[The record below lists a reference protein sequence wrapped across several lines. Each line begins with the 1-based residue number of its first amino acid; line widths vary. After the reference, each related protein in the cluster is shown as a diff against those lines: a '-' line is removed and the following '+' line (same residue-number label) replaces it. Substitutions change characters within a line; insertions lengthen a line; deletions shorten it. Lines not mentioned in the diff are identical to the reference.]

1 MTASTPRA
9 TWRAPG
15 RVNLIGEHTDYNDGF
30 VLPFALPVGVTSSV
44 TVRDDDV
51 LVVSSTAW
59 PDERVESRPEELEP
73 GTRSGW
79 AAYAEGVVWALRDAG
94 QRIGGLDVYLD
105 ADLPPGSGLSSSA
118 AVSCS
123 VAGAVADT
131 IGVQLDDATI
141 VDIAHSAESDYIG
154 VPVGV
159 LDQNAVVR
167 CTADH
172 ALFLDVRSMKS
183 RQVPLLLDGLTFLVI
198 DTRVTHRLAD
208 GEYARR
214 RKECA
219 KAAEL
224 LGVPSLRDVTDLESA
239 LPRLPDDVLRARVRH
254 VVTENQ
260 RVLDTVALLDRGD
273 DVRGIGPLLDASHRS
288 LRDDYEVSSPE
299 LDVAAASAVA
309 AGAFGARMTGGGFG
323 GSAIALVDTDAVDTV
338 TSAVERAFAEA
349 GHKSPNVFP
358 VTPSAGAHRVSRP
371 DYR

>member
-1 MTASTPRA
+1 MTV
-9 TWRAPG
+9 WRAPG

-30 VLPFALPVGVTSSV
+30 VLPFALPVGVTA
-44 TVRDDDV
+44 TVDARDDDV
-51 LVVSSTAW
+51 LAVTSSAW
-59 PDERVESRPEELEP
+59 PDERVETRPDELEP

-79 AAYAEGVVWALRDAG
+79 ASYAEGVVWALRRAG
-94 QRIGGLDVYLD
+94 HRIDGLEVHLD

-123 VAGAVADT
+123 VSGAVADT
-131 IGVQLDDATI
+131 FGVPLDDASI
-141 VDIAHSAESDYIG
+141 VDIAHSAESDYLG

-172 ALFLDVRSMKS
+172 ALFLDVRSMES
-183 RQVPLLLDGLTFLVI
+183 RQVPLVLDGLTFLVI

-208 GEYARR
+208 GEYAKRR
-214 RKECA
+214 AECTR
-219 KAAEL
+219 AAEL

-254 VVTENQ
+254 VVTENR
-260 RVLDTVALLDRGD
+260 RVLKTVALLERGD

-288 LRDDYEVSSPE
+288 LRDDYEVSCAE

-309 AGAFGARMTGGGFG
+309 AGAYGARMTGGGFG
-323 GSAIALVDTDAVDTV
+323 GSAIALVDTRSVDAV

-349 GHKSPNVFP
+349 GHKPPKVFP
-358 VTPSAGAHRVSRP
+358 VVPSAGAHRES
-371 DYR
+371 